1 MTWTAAG
8 SSATPPVVL
17 RSPTGLS
24 DSGAIDAGSVDLGV
38 EVSGAGWVGGGMVDF
53 GSVDAQPTAST
64 THGARRRRTNICTS
78 SYGCE
83 PAGIGRP
90 VDIEQA

>member
-1 MTWTAAG
+1 
-8 SSATPPVVL
+8 VVV
-17 RSPTGLS
+17 
-24 DSGAIDAGSVDLGV
+24 GAD
-38 EVSGAGWVGGGMVDF
+38 VSGAAWVDGGAVDS

-64 THGARRRRTNICTS
+64 THEARRRRTNICTS